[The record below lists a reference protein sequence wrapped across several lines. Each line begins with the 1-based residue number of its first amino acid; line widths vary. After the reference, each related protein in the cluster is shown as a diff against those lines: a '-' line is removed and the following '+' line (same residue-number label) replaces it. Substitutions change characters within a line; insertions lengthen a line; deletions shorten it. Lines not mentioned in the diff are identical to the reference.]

1 MNSIEEQV
9 RSQLALDLDT
19 KIRQQRGRDRQTI
32 VMEVYKI
39 ASEEE
44 RIKENLSKA
53 KTFSDKWWHLLNQAN
68 ILRNDLIAGFE
79 LTDRIDPSLSRTIL
93 FGKWGR

>member
-1 MNSIEEQV
+1 MIDINEMV
-9 RSQLALDLDT
+9 RGQMARDLDT

-44 RIKENLSKA
+44 TVREKLSKA
-53 KTFSDKWWHLLNQAN
+53 KIFSDKWWHLLNQAN

-79 LTDRIDPSLSRTIL
+79 MTDRIDPSLSRNLL
-93 FGKWGR
+93 FGRGC